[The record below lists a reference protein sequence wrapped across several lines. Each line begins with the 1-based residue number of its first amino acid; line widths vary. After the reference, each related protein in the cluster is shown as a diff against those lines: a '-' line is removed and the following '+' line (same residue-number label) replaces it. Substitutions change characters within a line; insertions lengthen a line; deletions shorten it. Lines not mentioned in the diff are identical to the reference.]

1 MGTRPRWLAAGVTM
15 LIVAL
20 ASIVTASA
28 AVTPAATSL
37 TVAAGSSG
45 STTVQIDVPAGPAS
59 SPLTEADIEIAIDTT
74 GSMFS
79 GIAQAKADA
88 AALVAGVQA
97 QIPNARF
104 SVVQFRDRLDAPEYR
119 VEQSLTTDASLVS
132 AALGRLTAGGGGD
145 APEAHNLVYTQAAQD
160 VGSLGAIGWSPTAA
174 KFVIVLSDAQPHGAG
189 AAGVTGC
196 TDVSSDPFGLNT
208 KSSLAALAA
217 ASRTLFMVLE
227 PGAISASLDCYQFLA
242 LQVSPASRGF
252 TGGSSLAAQ
261 LVPLITGTTSEV
273 ANLRLAV
280 ASASPDPGAAS
291 WVSTSPSSFGPLPLP
306 ASVTSTV
313 NVNVPSGAAA
323 GTYTYDLVALADGL
337 DVGHVALTLNVTAGG
352 GGGVPGGTP
361 TPDNQKRNRGGATTS
376 GPDVQITGSASTG
389 SPAPGAQYRYTYQVK
404 NNSGSTAT
412 SVLLEDSLPTDVTVV
427 GVTTTGG
434 VCSAAGVQVAC
445 NLGSLAVGGQQT
457 VVVTVQAPAAPGPV
471 TNTAT
476 VSLAEVDT
484 KPANNSLTIAVTVK

>member
-1 MGTRPRWLAAGVTM
+1 MGTRPRWIAAGAAT

-45 STTVQIDVPAGPAS
+45 STTVQIDVPAGPTS
-59 SPLTEADIEIAIDTT
+59 SPITEADIEIAIDTT

-104 SVVQFRDRLDAPEYR
+104 AVVQFRDRFDVPEYR
-119 VEQSLTTDASLVS
+119 VEQALTPDATLVS
-132 AALGRLTAGGGGD
+132 AALGRLSAGGGGD

-160 VGSLGAIGWSPTAA
+160 VGTLGALGWSPTAA

-189 AAGVTGC
+189 SAGINGC
-196 TDVSSDPFGLNT
+196 TDVSSDAFGLNV
-208 KSSLAALAA
+208 KSSLAGLAA

-227 PGAISASLDCYQFLA
+227 PGALSASLDCYQFLA
-242 LQVSPASRGF
+242 LQVSPSSRGF
-252 TGGSSLAAQ
+252 TGGASLASQ
-261 LVPLITGTTSEV
+261 LIPMITGTTSEV
-273 ANLRLAV
+273 SNLRLAV
-280 ASASPDPGAAS
+280 ASVSPDPAAAS
-291 WVSTSPSSFGPLPLP
+291 WVSTSPSAFGPLPLP

-313 NVNVPSGAAA
+313 NVRVPSGAAP
-323 GTYTYDLVALADGL
+323 GIYTYDLVALADGL
-337 DVGHVALTLNVTAGG
+337 DVGHVTLTVDVTSGG
-352 GGGVPGGTP
+352 TTGVPSATA
-361 TPDNQKRNRGGATTS
+361 TPDNQKRNRGGAAA
-376 GPDVQITGSASTG
+376 GPDIQITGSASTG

-404 NNSGSTAT
+404 NNSGTTAT
-412 SVLLEDSLPTDVTVV
+412 SVLLEDSLPTEVTVV

-445 NLGSLAVGGQQT
+445 NLGSLPVGGQQT
-457 VVVTVQAPAAPGPV
+457 VVVTVEAPSTLGTV
-471 TNTAT
+471 SNTAT
-476 VSLAEVDT
+476 VSLVETDT
-484 KPANNSLTIAVTVK
+484 KPANNSLTINVNVK